1 MTFAFVF
8 PGQGSQSVGM
18 LAALASPAHDAPP
31 IRDTFAEA
39 SAVLGYDLWQL
50 VGQGPAE
57 RLNST
62 ECTQPAML
70 AASIATFRLWR
81 DRGGP
86 EPAVVCGHSLGEF
99 TALVVADALD
109 FGAAIDLVRFRGR
122 VMQEAVPAGA
132 GAMAAILGLDD
143 AQVIEACRE
152 AAQGGVVEAVNFN
165 APGQVVIAGAREPVE
180 RAIEAAK
187 ARGAR
192 RAVALPVSVPS
203 HSSLM
208 ASAAHRLGERL
219 ESVDLRT
226 PRIRFVSAVDASAHE
241 DPADLRRL
249 LVRQLSSPVRWSETV
264 RALAAGGVRAFIECG
279 PGKVLSALN
288 RRIDRGLESL
298 ALEDGESL
306 QAALTAVHAGTRQD
320 EVQDARE

>member
-1 MTFAFVF
+1 MTFGFVF

-18 LAALASPAHDAPP
+18 LAALAPVGGTVAA
-31 IRDTFAEA
+31 IGDTFTEA
-39 SAVLGYDLWQL
+39 SAVLGYDLREL
-50 VGQGPAE
+50 VAQGPAE

-70 AASIATFRLWR
+70 AAGIATWRLWR
-81 DRGGP
+81 ERGGP
-86 EPAVVCGHSLGEF
+86 EPEVVSGHSLGEF
-99 TALVVADALD
+99 SALVAAGALD
-109 FGAAIDLVRFRGR
+109 FAAAIDLVRFRGR
-122 VMQEAVPAGA
+122 VMQEAVPAGT

-165 APGQVVIAGAREPVE
+165 SPGQVVIAGSREPVE

-187 ARGAR
+187 RRGAK

-208 ASAAHRLGERL
+208 SSAAQRLDERL
-219 ESVDLRT
+219 ATVSLRA
-226 PRIRFVSAVDASAHE
+226 PRIRFISAVDSAQHD

-249 LVRQLSSPVRWSETV
+249 LVRQLSSPVRWTDTV
-264 RALAAGGVRAFIECG
+264 RALAASGIGALIECG
-279 PGKVLSALN
+279 PGKVLTALN
-288 RRIDRGLESL
+288 RRIERGLDSL
-298 ALEDGESL
+298 ALEDAESL
-306 QAALTAVHAGTRQD
+306 QAAIAAVQA
-320 EVQDARE
+320 